1 MKIAVIGSR
10 SLTVVDLAQ
19 YLPIGVTEMFLAVH
33 VALIPPRES
42 MPMRMDCLA
51 WNSCQTMRNMGAVR
65 RSGATYRLSNMPIW
79 YSRFGTEN
87 HEGQPM

>member
-19 YLPIGVTEMFLAVH
+19 YLPIGVTEIVSG
-33 VALIPPRES
+33 ES

-65 RSGATYRLSNMPIW
+65 RSGATYRLLNMPIW